1 MRISPFVSIA
11 EMPPRPVAWLWEH
24 RIPFGSL
31 TLLDGDP
38 GQAKSTLTY
47 DIAAR
52 LTSGKPMPG
61 ESGVRLGPAG
71 VVLLQGEDDFN
82 TVVRPRLDAAG
93 ADVDRV
99 LVYDRRRVD
108 ASEILTPAGLCHL
121 AREVSKRGVRLLVI
135 DPLANF
141 TSESLHSADGASKA
155 LRPLEALAR
164 ETGVAVL
171 LVRHL
176 AKGGAGNPLYRG
188 AGSIRVISTARSAL
202 LVADEPGWEDPHR
215 HVLVQTKSNLASAPS
230 LAYRTRLTRGGPAS
244 GEPVIAIEWVGR
256 SPCTAWDLARAG
268 DGEPRALAD
277 AGWVLYSILSKGPVP
292 AREAIRRGLA
302 AGVAKRTLDR
312 AKKQLGVV
320 TRKEGSGPGSRWTWE
335 VPDDESRLR
344 PYRDRDL
351 LERKR
356 QIRRETAA
364 WRPGQLWLPPP
375 GDLDL
380 YLDALAERG
389 LTVTRIGGHEHLW
402 READLHQLPVL
413 EAMARAGATDAV
425 ARGAYRDFLAELG
438 ASDDLLFGP

>member
-1 MRISPFVSIA
+1 MKDSPFVSIA
-11 EMPPRPVAWLWEH
+11 DMHPRPVAWLWEH

-31 TLLDGDP
+31 TLLEGDP

-71 VVLLQGEDDFN
+71 VVLLQSEDDFN
-82 TVVRPRLDAAG
+82 TAVRPRLDAAG
-93 ADVDRV
+93 ADVGRV
-99 LVYDRRRVD
+99 LVYDRRVD
-108 ASEILTPAGLCHL
+108 ASELLSPAALFHL
-121 AREVSKRGVRLLVI
+121 EREVTKRGVRLVVV

-141 TSESLHSADGASKA
+141 ITESLHSAQGASKA

-164 ETGVAVL
+164 GTGVAVL

-202 LVADEPGWEDPHR
+202 LVANDPAWAADPYR

-230 LAYRTRLTRGGPAS
+230 LAYRTRLTKGGPAS
-244 GEPVIAIEWVGR
+244 GDPVIAIDWMGT
-256 SPCTAWDLARAG
+256 SPCAARDLARAG

-277 AGWVLYSILSKGPVP
+277 AGWVLYSILSEGPVP
-292 AREAIRRGLA
+292 AREAIRLGLA

-335 VPDDESRLR
+335 LPDDESRLR

-356 QIRRETAA
+356 QIQRETAA
-364 WRPGQLWLPPP
+364 WQPGQLWLPPP
-375 GDLDL
+375 SDLDL

-389 LTVTRIGGHEHLW
+389 LTVARIGGHEHLW
-402 READLHQLPVL
+402 RQADLRQLPVL
-413 EAMARAGATDAV
+413 EALACAGAGDAV
-425 ARGAYRDFLAELG
+425 ARGAYRDLLGELG
-438 ASDDLLFGP
+438 VIDDLLFGS

>member
-1 MRISPFVSIA
+1 MRDSPFVSIA
-11 EMPPRPVAWLWEH
+11 EMHPRPVAWLWEH

-31 TLLDGDP
+31 TLLEGDP

-61 ESGVRLGPAG
+61 ESGARLGPAG
-71 VVLLQGEDDFN
+71 VVLLQGEDDFH

-93 ADVDRV
+93 ADAGRV

-108 ASEILTPAGLCHL
+108 ASALLTTAGLSHL
-121 AREVSKRGVRLLVI
+121 EREVTKRGIRLVVI

-141 TSESLHSADGASKA
+141 VTESLHSSQGASKA
-155 LRPLEALAR
+155 LRPLEAFAR

-202 LVADEPGWEDPHR
+202 LVANDPAWEDPHR
-215 HVLVQTKSNLASAPS
+215 HVLVQTKSNLASAPG
-230 LAYRTRLTRGGPAS
+230 LAYRTRLAKGGPTS
-244 GEPVIAIEWVGR
+244 GEPVIAVEWVGR
-256 SPCTAWDLARAG
+256 SPCTARDLARPG

-277 AGWVLYSILSKGPVP
+277 AGWVLYSILSERPVP
-292 AREAIRRGLA
+292 AREAIRLGLA
-302 AGVAKRTLDR
+302 AGIAKRTLDR

-335 VPDDESRLR
+335 LPDDEARLR
-344 PYRDRDL
+344 PYRERDL

-356 QIRRETAA
+356 QVWCETAA
-364 WRPGQLWLPPP
+364 WRPGQRWLPPP

-402 READLHQLPVL
+402 READLHQLPLL
-413 EAMARAGATDAV
+413 EAMAQARESNPAAGV
-425 ARGAYRDFLAELG
+425 AYRDFLAELG
-438 ASDDLLFGP
+438 VLDDLLFGS